1 MKCLVIVLILLSCRS
16 MLCMDFFD
24 FAKTGNT
31 KKIEESMALVKEDE
45 RRADE
50 RRAFVN
56 QQDDTDKRWTALHW
70 AAFYG
75 KSEVVEI
82 LTKIGADVNAIG
94 KFGQS
99 PLLCAVCNNYENI
112 VLKLIESGALVN
124 QQDSEGLTPLHMAA
138 RGGYINTVIMLIL
151 AGADPSL
158 KAKGHTA
165 LLFASEAGAKD
176 TVSLLTNYIHDRKQ
190 IATTLACATHIR
202 LASVCPKED
211 SPLSLL
217 PQVLLKTIA
226 ELAAQANFKTTSDL
240 LLQQKTCSYGQKID
254 QDILLKSRH

>member
-1 MKCLVIVLILLSCRS
+1 MN
-16 MLCMDFFD
+16 FFD

-31 KKIEESMALVKEDE
+31 KKIEESLALVKDDE
-45 RRADE
+45 RRS
-50 RRAFVN
+50 FVN
-56 QQDDTDKRWTALHW
+56 QQDHTDKGWTALHW

-82 LTKIGADVNAIG
+82 LIKNGADVNAIG

-138 RGGYINTVIMLIL
+138 GGGYINTVIMLIL

-165 LLFASEAGAKD
+165 LLLASKAGAKE
-176 TVSLLTNYIHDRKQ
+176 TISLLTNYTRARQ
-190 IATTLACATHIR
+190 QMACTLACATHTR
-202 LASVCPKED
+202 LAEVSTEEVC
-211 SPLSLL
+211 SLSLL
-217 PQVLLKTIA
+217 PQVLLKTIT

-240 LLQQKTCSYGQKID
+240 LLQQKTYSCGQKID
-254 QDILLKSRH
+254 QEILLKSRH